1 MEVVCPHCSSINR
14 VPPERTGDEPVCGRC
29 AKPLLPGVP
38 LDLDSTRFERQVDH
52 SELPVLVDFWAKW
65 CGPCRA
71 MAPQFEAA
79 AQRLQGRVVL
89 GKVDTDL
96 EIELSQSLRI
106 RSIPTLMLFRGG
118 KELARVSGAMSA
130 ADLERWV
137 DQSLSKAA

>member
-1 MEVVCPHCSSINR
+1 MEVVCPHCNSINR
-14 VPPERTGDEPVCGRC
+14 VPPERTGDAPVCGRC
-29 AKPLLPGVP
+29 GESLLPGVP
-38 LDLDSTRFERQVDH
+38 LELDSTRFERQVDR

-71 MAPQFEAA
+71 MAPQFEQAA
-79 AQRLQGRVVL
+79 RRLQGRVVL

-118 KELARVSGAMSA
+118 KEVARVSGAMSA

-137 DQSLSKAA
+137 DQALTKAA

>member
-1 MEVVCPHCSSINR
+1 MEVVCPHCSSVNR
-14 VPPERTGDEPVCGRC
+14 VPTERIGDEPVCGRC
-29 AKPLLPGVP
+29 ARPILPDVP
-38 LDLDSTRFERQVDH
+38 LEFDSTKFERFTDR
-52 SELPVLVDFWAKW
+52 SGLPVLVDFWAKW

-71 MAPQFEAA
+71 MAPQFAA
-79 AQRLQGRVVL
+79 AAKRMQGRVVL

-118 KELARVSGAMSA
+118 KEIARVSGAMSA

-137 DQSLSKAA
+137 DQTLAQAA

>member
-14 VPPERTGDEPVCGRC
+14 VPAERTGDAPVCGRC

>member
-1 MEVVCPHCSSINR
+1 
-14 VPPERTGDEPVCGRC
+14 
-29 AKPLLPGVP
+29 
-38 LDLDSTRFERQVDH
+38 
-52 SELPVLVDFWAKW
+52 
-65 CGPCRA
+65 

>member
-1 MEVVCPHCSSINR
+1 MEVVCPHCSSVNR
-14 VPPERTGDEPVCGRC
+14 VPTERIGDEPVCGRC
-29 AKPLLPGVP
+29 ARP
-38 LDLDSTRFERQVDH
+38 
-52 SELPVLVDFWAKW
+52 KW

-71 MAPQFEAA
+71 MAPQFAA
-79 AQRLQGRVVL
+79 AAKRMQGRVVL

-118 KELARVSGAMSA
+118 KEIARVSGAMSA

-137 DQSLSKAA
+137 DQTLAQAA

>member
-14 VPPERTGDEPVCGRC
+14 VPTERTGDAPVCGRC